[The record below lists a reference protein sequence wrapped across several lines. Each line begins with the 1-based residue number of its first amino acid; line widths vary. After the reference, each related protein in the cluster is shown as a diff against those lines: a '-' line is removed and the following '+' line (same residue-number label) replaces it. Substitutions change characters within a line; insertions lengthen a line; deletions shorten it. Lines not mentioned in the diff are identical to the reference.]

1 MGDQTDDFQEAT
13 TGRQIAL
20 VGVIA
25 LAAALACLPAVVGI
39 AAPLGITAPLSVG
52 LKLAGTCIICFKAL
66 SIAYG
71 ICCQAWSRQV
81 ESSSRATTLP
91 FDRRLR
97 VLPLDRVRMRSP
109 IRRRHPPIIPMT

>member
-39 AAPLGITAPLSVG
+39 LAPLGITAPLGVG

-66 SIAYG
+66 STAYG

-81 ESSSRATTLP
+81 ESSTRATSLP

-97 VLPLDRVRMRSP
+97 VLPLDRVKDALANSQTV
-109 IRRRHPPIIPMT
+109 PIIPMT